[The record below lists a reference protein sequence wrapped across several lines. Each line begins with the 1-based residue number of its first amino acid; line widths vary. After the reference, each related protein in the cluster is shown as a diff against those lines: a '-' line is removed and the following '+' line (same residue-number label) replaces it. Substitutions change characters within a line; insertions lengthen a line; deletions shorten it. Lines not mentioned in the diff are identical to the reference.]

1 MKKLVVLV
9 SFLLLSLHAFAQ
21 SAAND
26 IKEIT
31 AMILTQQK
39 QTNETMVDARVFSS
53 QGYYSFYSTGG
64 LLNFNPNDTSFASNK
79 EIRKMLNEQVV
90 AKFENDEI
98 DDIEL
103 LIIEQGE

>member
-1 MKKLVVLV
+1 MKNLNERIEN
-9 SFLLLSLHAFAQ
+9 LSAQ
-21 SAAND
+21 SIA
-26 IKEIT
+26 I
-31 AMILTQQK
+31 
-39 QTNETMVDARVFSS
+39 
-53 QGYYSFYSTGG
+53 

-98 DDIEL
+98 DEIEL

>member
-1 MKKLVVLV
+1 MKNLNERIKN
-9 SFLLLSLHAFAQ
+9 LSAQ
-21 SAAND
+21 SIA
-26 IKEIT
+26 I
-31 AMILTQQK
+31 
-39 QTNETMVDARVFSS
+39 
-53 QGYYSFYSTGG
+53 

-98 DDIEL
+98 DEIEL

>member
-1 MKKLVVLV
+1 MKNLNERIEN
-9 SFLLLSLHAFAQ
+9 LSAQ
-21 SAAND
+21 SIA
-26 IKEIT
+26 I
-31 AMILTQQK
+31 
-39 QTNETMVDARVFSS
+39 
-53 QGYYSFYSTGG
+53 

-98 DDIEL
+98 DHIEL

>member
-1 MKKLVVLV
+1 MKNLNERIEN
-9 SFLLLSLHAFAQ
+9 LSAQ
-21 SAAND
+21 SIA
-26 IKEIT
+26 I
-31 AMILTQQK
+31 
-39 QTNETMVDARVFSS
+39 
-53 QGYYSFYSTGG
+53 

>member
-64 LLNFNPNDTSFASNK
+64 LLNFNPNPAVQSFDGVNL
-79 EIRKMLNEQVV
+79 E
-90 AKFENDEI
+90 AKLSIYLVFS
-98 DDIEL
+98 L
-103 LIIEQGE
+103 LQI